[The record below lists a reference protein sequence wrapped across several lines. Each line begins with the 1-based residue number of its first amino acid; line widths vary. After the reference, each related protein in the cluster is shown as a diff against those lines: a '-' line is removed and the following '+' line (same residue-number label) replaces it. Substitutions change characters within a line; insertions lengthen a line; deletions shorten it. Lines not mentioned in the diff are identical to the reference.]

1 MNSITLCLLCYTAN
15 NIYSMY
21 VTNSVSE
28 MNKKNKNSKKN
39 LHFVRIIH
47 AYTFA
52 CIKGLM
58 LFDFFFS
65 SSLWLLIWYRILENK
80 TTL

>member
-28 MNKKNKNSKKN
+28 MKKKIKTAKK
-39 LHFVRIIH
+39 FTFC
-47 AYTFA
+47 AYNTFA

-58 LFDFFFS
+58 LFDFFFQFITVAS
-65 SSLWLLIWYRILENK
+65 YFIQNFRK
-80 TTL
+80 